1 MSGMDI
7 GNGVDRT
14 SVFIGTAVK
23 DSIEDGTVEVHVSG
37 INFYTANNSMNSQ
50 ERIII
55 SYDGS
60 IGDITPKHLLNLSD
74 IEENIEKEDVIEK
87 INIKSNIETAED
99 RLNAIFE
106 D

>member
-23 DSIEDGTVEVHVSG
+23 DSSEDGTVEVQVSG

-74 IEENIEKEDVIEK
+74 IEKEDVIEK
-87 INIKSNIETAED
+87 INMKNNKETAGID
-99 RLNAIFE
+99 
-106 D
+106 